1 MTWVGGNRAGG
12 SGQKP
17 IRIVGDVTRA
27 GYNLLNKRAANDSS
41 SINKDICGNGLVCN
55 VWSSPQEASAFA
67 NRVLGEQQ
75 QQTCDNCPK
84 TFTAAGVG
92 LTPLIQETYDTKLK
106 ALQELLTGSKA
117 LSVDNLNAA
126 SSHSLPIT
134 RGVVAALKDERDQD
148 VLARRLASEVALS
161 DVLEKALILQ
171 RTLLAGSRE
180 PNVAANDL
188 ALQAVNLQSSALQQE
203 IGNLKI
209 ELDMRQQLAK
219 NSPMAIIERS
229 KARAENSRGVFQ
241 ETLRLAA

>member
-1 MTWVGGNRAGG
+1 
-12 SGQKP
+12 
-17 IRIVGDVTRA
+17 
-27 GYNLLNKRAANDSS
+27 
-41 SINKDICGNGLVCN
+41 
-55 VWSSPQEASAFA
+55 
-67 NRVLGEQQ
+67 LGEQQ
-75 QQTCDNCPK
+75 QQTCDSCPK
-84 TFTAAGVG
+84 TVTAAGVG

-106 ALQELLTGSKA
+106 ALQELLTGSKT
-117 LSVDNLNAA
+117 LSAENLNAA
-126 SSHSLPIT
+126 SSNSLPIT

-171 RTLLAGSRE
+171 RTLLAGRRE

-188 ALQAVNLQSSALQQE
+188 AVQAVNQQSSSLQQE

-219 NSPMAIIERS
+219 NSPMTIIERS

-241 ETLRLAA
+241 GDPESDRLNQLQSPAKNRQ